1 MPEQEAAAKADFV
14 EQFWQNLERLDVH
27 VVERPRQLDYS
38 RAAIAR
44 ARIDEHTGSR
54 RGLEPVRKISPQPN
68 RAKTFVQH
76 DDGRRLVRC
85 GTDHA
90 VFEIGSA
97 DAHGTG
103 GCEGHVVFRCSVI
116 PDSSRS
122 ELIRNLD
129 MILPLEI

>member
-44 ARIDEHTGSR
+44 ARIDEHTGSG
-54 RGLEPVRKISPQPN
+54 RGLKPVRKISPQRN

-76 DDGRRLVRC
+76 DDGRRVICC

-97 DAHGTG
+97 DADESG
-103 GCEGHVVFRCSVI
+103 GRGHVG
-116 PDSSRS
+116 RS
-122 ELIRNLD
+122 TRGIAKYALS
-129 MILPLEI
+129 PLVGESWRGG